1 MKILVIGKN
10 GQLGQSINKI
20 VSNTQSNNEF
30 VFVGRD
36 QLDLSNENNVAS
48 YFESNDFDI
57 IINCAAYTAVDKAE
71 SEVEL
76 ANQVNHL
83 GVKQLAQIAN
93 KQKAK
98 LIHIS
103 TDYVFDGESDEPYLE
118 SNITNPI
125 NTYGKTKLAG
135 EQAVLVAM
143 QNGAIIIRT
152 SWVYSEYGHN
162 FVDTMLRLGKERDEL
177 NVVSDQIGSPTYAG
191 DLARAILHIIQ
202 TEVFLNSSQE
212 TQIYHYSNEGVCS
225 WFDFAKEIFAFAS
238 IQCTVSPITTEQYPT
253 PAQRPTNTLM
263 DKDKISQT
271 FGVNIPYW
279 EESLKTC
286 IEILKGK

>member
-71 SEVEL
+71 SEVKL

-238 IQCTVSPITTEQYPT
+238 IQCTVNPITTEQYPT

>member
-1 MKILVIGKN
+1 MKILVIGKS

-20 VSNTQSNNEF
+20 VSNTQSSNEF

-36 QLDLSNENNVAS
+36 ELDLSNENNVAS
-48 YFESNDFDI
+48 YFENNDFDI

-143 QNGAIIIRT
+143 QYGAIIIRT

-162 FVDTMLRLGKERDEL
+162 FVDTMLRLGKERDGL

-191 DLARAILHIIQ
+191 DLAMAILHIIQ

-212 TQIYHYSNEGVCS
+212 TQIYHYSNEGICS
-225 WFDFAKEIFAFAS
+225 WFDFAKEIFAFAN
-238 IQCTVSPITTEQYPT
+238 IQCTISPIITEQYPT

>member
-83 GVKQLAQIAN
+83 GDKQLTQIAN

-103 TDYVFDGESDEPYLE
+103 TDYVFDGESDESYLE

>member
-103 TDYVFDGESDEPYLE
+103 TDYVFDGESDESYLE

-286 IEILKGK
+286 IEILKEK

>member
-238 IQCTVSPITTEQYPT
+238 IQCTVNPITTEQYPT

-286 IEILKGK
+286 IEILKEK

>member
-162 FVDTMLRLGKERDEL
+162 FVDTVLRLGKERDEL

-286 IEILKGK
+286 IEILKEK

>member
-71 SEVEL
+71 SEVKL

-103 TDYVFDGESDEPYLE
+103 TDYVFDGESDESYLE

>member
-103 TDYVFDGESDEPYLE
+103 TDYVFDGESDESYLE

-162 FVDTMLRLGKERDEL
+162 FVDTVLRLGKERDEL

-286 IEILKGK
+286 IEILKEK

>member
-1 MKILVIGKN
+1 MKILVIGKS

-212 TQIYHYSNEGVCS
+212 TQIYHYSNEGICS
-225 WFDFAKEIFAFAS
+225 WFDFAKEIFAFAN
-238 IQCTVSPITTEQYPT
+238 IQCTISPIITEQYPT

-279 EESLKTC
+279 KESLKTC
-286 IEILKGK
+286 IEILKEK